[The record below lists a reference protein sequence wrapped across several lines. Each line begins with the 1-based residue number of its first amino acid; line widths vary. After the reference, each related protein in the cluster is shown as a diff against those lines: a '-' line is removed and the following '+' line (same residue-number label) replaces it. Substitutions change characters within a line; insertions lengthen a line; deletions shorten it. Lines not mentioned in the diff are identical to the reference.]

1 VSVSKV
7 VKTVKI
13 HFTLLRENI
22 IKIVIGIPLIPNFCL
37 KITCPVSLLTVKS
50 RGQFCYFLIKAMIV
64 FIGCTCSLQL
74 LCLFL
79 SALLNLF

>member
-1 VSVSKV
+1 MSVSKV

-13 HFTLLRENI
+13 HFILLRENI
-22 IKIVIGIPLIPNFCL
+22 IKVVIGIPLIPNFRL
-37 KITCPVSLLTVKS
+37 KITCQISLFTVKS

-64 FIGCTCSLQL
+64 FTGCTCNLQL

-79 SALLNLF
+79 FAHFNLF

>member
-13 HFTLLRENI
+13 HFILLRGNI
-22 IKIVIGIPLIPNFCL
+22 IKVVIGIPLIPKFCL
-37 KITCPVSLLTVKS
+37 GITCQISLFTIKS

-64 FIGCTCSLQL
+64 FIGCMCSLQL
-74 LCLFL
+74 LCLVLF
-79 SALLNLF
+79 APLNLF